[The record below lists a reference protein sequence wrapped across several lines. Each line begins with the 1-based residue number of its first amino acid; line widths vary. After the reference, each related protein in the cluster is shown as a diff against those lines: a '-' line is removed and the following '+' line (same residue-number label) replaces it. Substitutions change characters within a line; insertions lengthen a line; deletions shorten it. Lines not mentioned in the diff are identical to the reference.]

1 MNDEDDFSAPE
12 VAADPE
18 HDECKDKEVVEDE
31 MRGYIGGAG
40 DERAVVGEEVPDI
53 ADLR

>member
-1 MNDEDDFSAPE
+1 MDDEDDFSAPE

-40 DERAVVGEEVPDI
+40 DERAVVREEVPDI